1 MGGLKNK
8 NVLITSMVIGLLLY
22 IQGFIFLSKLN
33 GILMAIG
40 GLLTFI
46 PILII
51 GISKRKDK
59 KLLSNILI
67 GVSAF
72 FILVLT
78 FVLIGIIIAM
88 P

>member
-1 MGGLKNK
+1 MKSK
-8 NVLITSMVIGLLLY
+8 TVIIISVVIGLLLY

-33 GILMAIG
+33 GILMMIG
-40 GLLTFI
+40 GFLISI
-46 PILII
+46 PVMII

-67 GVSAF
+67 GLSVF
-72 FILVLT
+72 FMLVLT
-78 FVLIGIIIAM
+78 FVLIGIIIVM

>member
-1 MGGLKNK
+1 VKSK
-8 NVLITSMVIGLLLY
+8 TVIIISVVIGLLLY

-33 GILMAIG
+33 GILMMIG
-40 GLLTFI
+40 GFLISI
-46 PILII
+46 PVMII

-67 GVSAF
+67 GLSVF
-72 FILVLT
+72 FMLVLT
-78 FVLIGIIIAM
+78 FVLIGIIIVM